1 MHRLNLTETIKKRDP
16 KLIKA
21 KRKLVRDLT
30 RALNKEDQINTA
42 LGNELGNYG
51 SRAINTDGPAR
62 GGSLLGRFVK
72 GVDESYKHRVNKK
85 VLEDLLVEARRDLA
99 GLEAMT
105 DEQRNYVRKTLTI
118 IYRNG
123 IVKPNHFPV
132 ARRDLRKYHW
142 QYESQFEPWKMIG
155 ERGQAEIRPN
165 AISGKVRLHYDH
177 ANDHLKSN
185 VIDISTVIKR
195 QAAAAKRQP
204 YTFGK
209 TDPEFISRCKG
220 VAGRILRL
228 TEPRIKTTTTFNSED
243 ARFSMRVFQD
253 RVARLPKYLGKTIPQ
268 IIRLCNHRLSTRRG
282 QADDEDYIKMIEFCE
297 PTIHLNPAGLRRDLK
312 EIGAGKRVVLK
323 LADVAR
329 VVLSPDETD
338 ESSSEES
345 GESADEETKDQYA
358 DKFDRMKPR
367 ELISAASRGKLSQYN
382 VNGRSSYDAIRNAL
396 RAKARDDARQELI
409 FRQQREREEEAER
422 QAELLRQQEEEAERQ
437 AELLRQQEEEAKR
450 QAEQETDDSDTE
462 EVEYKEFNLPG
473 RGYTRVR
480 YEAPD
485 GKTQGNGGY
494 YYGVTDEG
502 EQVRVRGSK
511 NIRELRSEADILE
524 DERRAAEAREK
535 QLEDDRRAAEAREK
549 QIEDERRAAEA
560 REKQIEDERRA
571 AEAREKQIE
580 DERRAAE
587 AREKQIEDER
597 RAAEARELEAR
608 RQELERVIEQNYQEA
623 ISTLTPEEIAYIQEV
638 FNEHDSNGDG
648 EISFDELT
656 AALIKVGQD
665 ESLVESML
673 EDHDINKDQGINYK
687 EFMIWSVNTGALDAW
702 RSGRPDDSSSDEESN
717 VEIPEESKVED
728 VEYREFNLPGRGY
741 TRVRYETPE
750 GKTQGRGG
758 YYYGVTD
765 DGEEVRVKGSKNIR
779 EVDEREL
786 ITETPGA
793 AAPGSSSEEESPDDA
808 EYREFNLPGRGYTRV
823 RYETPEGKTQGRGG
837 YYYGVTDDGEEVRV
851 KGKNKIREV
860 GVAETPVDSSP
871 EMSSSDD
878 DGSGAGAPIENFK
891 EFNLPGR
898 GYTRV
903 RYEAPEGKTQGRG
916 GYYYGVTNSGEEVRV
931 KGKNKIREVQSS
943 ASSLMLLGSDASAE
957 ESKESSS
964 SAASTAAAAPD
975 RVYKEFNI
983 PGRGW
988 TAVRYEAPE
997 GKTQGNGGYYYG
1009 LTRQGERVSVRGKA
1023 RVRDV
1028 RRSVPADTGSLNMI
1042 DHDDVNDQFELATND
1057 EERKMAE
1064 LSASMRS
1071 SESKFIPA
1079 GELTEMLAN
1088 MTDDWASSED
1098 ELNFAEE
1105 SESEEMKSDDLSFA
1119 ESSAVEHNDSG
1130 SLEFAESSAIE
1141 TDSDNDFAVSSSAEK
1156 TSSGLDFAE
1165 SSAVESDSA
1174 KEQNSS
1180 AGLSWAE
1187 SSDYD

>member
-345 GESADEETKDQYA
+345 GESADEETKDQYT

-560 REKQIEDERRA
+560 RE
-571 AEAREKQIE
+571 
-580 DERRAAE
+580 
-587 AREKQIEDER
+587 
-597 RAAEARELEAR
+597 LEAR

-728 VEYREFNLPGRGY
+728 V
-741 TRVRYETPE
+741 
-750 GKTQGRGG
+750 
-758 YYYGVTD
+758 
-765 DGEEVRVKGSKNIR
+765 
-779 EVDEREL
+779 
-786 ITETPGA
+786 
-793 AAPGSSSEEESPDDA
+793 